1 MSVSKWK
8 WGAGLWSSN
17 LPLWP
22 RPESPWSHWAW
33 EACPKLPGA
42 GLLRLV
48 TWVWRSLGPR
58 MTHVSSQCGRI
69 LHLWGQQRKRL
80 CWIKTAPWPQ
90 QGGPQGHSTGSP
102 GVSVDG
108 LCKADVQQK
117 PAQHCKAIIFQLK
130 IKIKKL
136 HFECFMLLSSW
147 AAISTTWWRSGHWA
161 LEMGYPELTWAL
173 NARHAG
179 FWRLSTKKCKIFL

>member
-130 IKIKKL
+130 IKIKKHL
-136 HFECFMLLSSW
+136 MEEWPLGTWNGLSRTDMGSECKTRWILK
-147 AAISTTWWRSGHWA
+147 TQ
-161 LEMGYPELTWAL
+161 Y
-173 NARHAG
+173 
-179 FWRLSTKKCKIFL
+179 KKM